1 MRIERF
7 THKMSLVNPMLLSEM
22 IAMIMMLMMIKNE
35 VNKAN

>member
-22 IAMIMMLMMIKNE
+22 IAMIMMLTMIKNE
-35 VNKAN
+35 VNKVN